1 MKIIFHIQIIIALS
15 LGCLASDSYAQ
26 DRMWPSRGN
35 RFVEKASGI
44 LRPGESFQYSSFTI
58 YFSHVRYDDRR
69 PENLAGAYNAQISIF
84 IIEHSDGKAF
94 YIDLNTNIGQ
104 SSYKLGK
111 GYLKL
116 EELRFYN
123 ENNYEAILTV
133 KEPYSGST

>member
-15 LGCLASDSYAQ
+15 LGCLVSDSYAQ

-35 RFVEKASGI
+35 RSVEKASGV

-69 PENLAGAYNAQISIF
+69 SENLAGAYNAQISVF
-84 IIEHSDGKAF
+84 IINHAENKT
-94 YIDLNTNIGQ
+94 YYVDLNTDMGP
-104 SSYKLGK
+104 SSCPLGK

-116 EELRFYN
+116 KGLRLYN
-123 ENNYEAILTV
+123 ENNYEAGLSVDELYKGPT
-133 KEPYSGST
+133 

>member
-1 MKIIFHIQIIIALS
+1 M
-15 LGCLASDSYAQ
+15 
-26 DRMWPSRGN
+26 
-35 RFVEKASGI
+35 EKASGI

-69 PENLAGAYNAQISIF
+69 PENLAGTYNAQISVF

-123 ENNYEAILTV
+123 GNNYEAILTV
-133 KEPYSGST
+133 KEPYSGPT